1 MYLIEILM
9 RDKMKLKIL
18 CPLLLI
24 FLSLMFASSVSA
36 MYYDDAGDVLS
47 DSSNSGVSI
56 IDNSDLTAPDSI
68 SVDDESFD
76 NAVISNSQE
85 YDNSI
90 VASDLDNDAIS
101 VSQAS
106 IVSESSTSSNTS
118 ENSTNASQPVI
129 KTKTTLKNNNL
140 FVLKKKNYSIT
151 LKDKKGHVLKNKVIY
166 FTINGKTYKRT
177 TNSKGKAYLKIA
189 LKRGTYTIKSVFKA
203 DDRYSGSSNKIRLT
217 VVDPSSQWKKGLN
230 EKNAKSAK
238 GYRIA
243 AAHTKLNK
251 KLKNLAKKLTK
262 GYVSELDKAGIIFTY
277 VRDNI
282 KYSRY
287 GGFKKGAKK
296 TFSTK
301 KGNCCDQSS
310 LVVALARASGLSAR
324 FCNAPGCRF
333 SDGIVTGHVW
343 AQIKVGNKWYSADP
357 ISKKNSL
364 GNIKDWNTKRMYGLK
379 QYPNL

>member
-1 MYLIEILM
+1 
-9 RDKMKLKIL
+9 MKFKIL
-18 CPLLLI
+18 YPLLLI
-24 FLSLMFASSVSA
+24 LLSLMLASSVSA
-36 MYYDDAGDVLS
+36 MSYDDAGDILS
-47 DSSNSGVSI
+47 DSVNFEASVFDNFNLSDSDSNSGYE
-56 IDNSDLTAPDSI
+56 DSV
-68 SVDDESFD
+68 SVDDAGFDGASISDSHESD
-76 NAVISNSQE
+76 SSLVT
-85 YDNSI
+85 
-90 VASDLDNDAIS
+90 SDLDGDALLDSQESNDL
-101 VSQAS
+101 
-106 IVSESSTSSNTS
+106 ESSTSSNSS
-118 ENSTNASQPVI
+118 ENSANTSQPVV

-140 FVLKKKNYSIT
+140 FVLKKKNFSIT
-151 LKDKKGHVLKNKVIY
+151 LKDVNGHVLKNKLVY

-177 TNSKGKAYLKIA
+177 TNSKGRAYLKIA

-203 DDRYSGSSNKIRLT
+203 DEHYYGSSNKIRLT
-217 VVDPSSQWKKGLN
+217 VVDPSYQWKRGLN
-230 EKNAKSAK
+230 EKNAKRAK
-238 GYRIA
+238 MYRIT

-262 GYVSELDKAGIIFTY
+262 GYSSELDKAGIIFTY

-310 LVVALARASGLSAR
+310 LVVALSRACGLSAR

-333 SDGIVTGHVW
+333 SNGIVTAHVW
-343 AQIKVGNKWYSADP
+343 AQIKVGNKWYSADA
-357 ISKKNSL
+357 ISNKNSL

-379 QYPNL
+379 QFPNI

>member
-1 MYLIEILM
+1 MV
-9 RDKMKLKIL
+9 
-18 CPLLLI
+18 
-24 FLSLMFASSVSA
+24 SSVSA
-36 MYYDDAGDVLS
+36 ISYDDNGDISSNFCGLEELDAGNSDLDLILS
-47 DSSNSGVSI
+47 DSASNGSS
-56 IDNSDLTAPDSI
+56 TDSN
-68 SVDDESFD
+68 SVDDSALEDSNDSDSAVDDSQGLGEDSADADSQDSIAESST
-76 NAVISNSQE
+76 ISNS
-85 YDNSI
+85 
-90 VASDLDNDAIS
+90 
-101 VSQAS
+101 
-106 IVSESSTSSNTS
+106 S
-118 ENSTNASQPVI
+118 ENSTNNTQPI

-140 FVLKKKNYSIT
+140 FVLKKNKYSIT
-151 LKDKKGHVLKNKVIY
+151 LKDINGHVLKNKTVY

-177 TNSKGKAYLKIA
+177 TNSKGKAYLKIS
-189 LKRGTYTIKSVFKA
+189 LKRGTYTVKSVFKE
-203 DDRYSGSSNKIRLT
+203 DELYYGSSNKIRLT
-217 VVDPSSQWKKGLN
+217 VVDPSSQWRKGLN

-238 GYRIA
+238 KYRIT

-262 GYVSELDKAGIIFTY
+262 GYTSELDKAGIIYAY

-287 GGFKKGAKK
+287 GGFQKGAKK
-296 TFSTK
+296 TLSTK

-333 SDGIVTGHVW
+333 SDGVVTAHFW
-343 AQIKVGNKWYSADP
+343 AQIKVGNKWYSADA

-379 QYPNL
+379 QYSNL